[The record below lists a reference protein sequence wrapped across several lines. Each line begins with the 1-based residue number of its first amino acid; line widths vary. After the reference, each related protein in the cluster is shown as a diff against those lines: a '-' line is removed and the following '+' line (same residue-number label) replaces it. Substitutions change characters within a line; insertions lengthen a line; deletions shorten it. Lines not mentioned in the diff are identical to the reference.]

1 MPKLEG
7 ETFFNNFEQ
16 TGYEELKSWTPSY
29 YQRIKEA
36 DANLRFA
43 GSTIDIMADSLEK
56 FCENLFA
63 KTMGEEEL
71 SRMEKYFYMEQNGNL
86 DIEERRRLL
95 AIALAGSGKIS
106 TAKISDLIRT
116 YTGAEASFVFLHRL
130 YIYIHLKEGDRLG
143 SVETLKKEL
152 GARMPAHIAYTTD
165 YRTEMSI
172 DERDQ
177 ERIMLH
183 GMGVKLAFPFWYEKV
198 LSGGWLLDGS
208 QLLDAGI
215 RYGMKPAVCSIFAVK
230 EREGISQ
237 PAASVKAAVRPQEC
251 LIYSGTVPFKA
262 KTESDTA
269 AASGMHIAVTN
280 KEELAVTVTRYE
292 PGYYLLD
299 GSVTLDG
306 SRNLDS
312 IYEKEED

>member
-106 TAKISDLIRT
+106 TAKISDLIRK
-116 YTGAEASFVFLHRL
+116 YTWEEEFFVFLHML
-130 YIYIHLKEGDRLG
+130 YIYIHLNEGDRLG
-143 SVETLKKEL
+143 SVETLK
-152 GARMPAHIAYTTD
+152 
-165 YRTEMSI
+165 
-172 DERDQ
+172 
-177 ERIMLH
+177 
-183 GMGVKLAFPFWYEKV
+183 
-198 LSGGWLLDGS
+198 
-208 QLLDAGI
+208 
-215 RYGMKPAVCSIFAVK
+215 
-230 EREGISQ
+230 
-237 PAASVKAAVRPQEC
+237 
-251 LIYSGTVPFKA
+251 
-262 KTESDTA
+262 
-269 AASGMHIAVTN
+269 
-280 KEELAVTVTRYE
+280 
-292 PGYYLLD
+292 
-299 GSVTLDG
+299 
-306 SRNLDS
+306 
-312 IYEKEED
+312 